1 MMGDSNWGKCPLRR
15 LGWVDD
21 GMTRGGLGYICG
33 KNDAACD
40 PDYCLGP
47 DEDLYKSTI
56 SGPVYID
63 EFIWDMKGDKN
74 EERIE

>member
-1 MMGDSNWGKCPLRR
+1 MIGDGNWGKCPLRR

-47 DEDLYKSTI
+47 DED
-56 SGPVYID
+56 
-63 EFIWDMKGDKN
+63 MKGDKN

>member
-1 MMGDSNWGKCPLRR
+1 MIGDSNWGKCPLRY

-21 GMTRGGLGYICG
+21 GVTRGGLGYVCG

-47 DEDLYKSTI
+47 DEDPYKSTN

-74 EERIE
+74 EERTE